1 MDNEVLLTKAD
12 NLMQAKMLVEIL
24 QDNGIAAYYK
34 NDSAIQVMEHIAADT
49 QQVQA
54 VYVKEEDLEAAK
66 SLAEAYM
73 RSFCPQENE
82 PAAQEEQEVTSNR
95 GKIHKIVCAVLI
107 CGAVAFLGCM
117 VYLIVRNL

>member
-12 NLMQAKMLVEIL
+12 NLMQAKMLVEFL

-34 NDSAIQVMEHIAADT
+34 NDSAKQMMEYIAADT
-49 QQVQA
+49 HQVQA

-73 RSFCPQENE
+73 RSFRPQENE
-82 PAAQEEQEVTSNR
+82 PAAQEDKEITSNR

-107 CGAVAFLGCM
+107 CGAVAFLGLM
-117 VYLIVRNL
+117 VYLIVRSL

>member
-1 MDNEVLLTKAD
+1 MDNEVLLTKAE

-24 QDNGIAAYYK
+24 KDNGIAAYYK

-49 QQVQA
+49 QQAQA

-73 RSFCPQENE
+73 RSFRPQENE
-82 PAAQEEQEVTSNR
+82 PAAQ
-95 GKIHKIVCAVLI
+95 
-107 CGAVAFLGCM
+107 
-117 VYLIVRNL
+117 